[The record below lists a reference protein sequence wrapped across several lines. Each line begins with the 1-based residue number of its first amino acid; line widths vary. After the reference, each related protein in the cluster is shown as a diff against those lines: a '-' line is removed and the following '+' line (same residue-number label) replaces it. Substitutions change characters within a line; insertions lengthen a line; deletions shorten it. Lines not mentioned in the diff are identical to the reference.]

1 MEYQGL
7 SSGNVDRDAQPL
19 RTMAQ
24 KRIPLVLAQTFDA
37 VSQLCQC
44 NIAFSSELT
53 IVLVGDGS
61 LF

>member
-37 VSQLCQC
+37 VSQVCQ
-44 NIAFSSELT
+44 
-53 IVLVGDGS
+53 
-61 LF
+61 